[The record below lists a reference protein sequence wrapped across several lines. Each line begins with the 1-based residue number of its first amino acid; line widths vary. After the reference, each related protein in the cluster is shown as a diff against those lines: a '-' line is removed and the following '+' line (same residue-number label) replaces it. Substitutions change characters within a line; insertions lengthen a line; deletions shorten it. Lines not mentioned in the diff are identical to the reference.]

1 MRSLCVALFLSLM
14 SLSAF
19 AQTYAKISLT
29 IDSVDHFE
37 QMSPANFVG
46 TRSSGLAT
54 IGIHVEQDGEVL
66 YNFGDENGE
75 AFNELN
81 NSRIDVLDRHNLRYS
96 DTERNTSS
104 IVAAIIKGEFD
115 GNSVKAIE
123 SIKINKANLRKIFED
138 VLREQALDVLNSFS
152 LSTNDTS
159 VKYEFNV
166 NDYECLNLDKV
177 LSCKTLAKVSLTIQ
191 SNE

>member
-1 MRSLCVALFLSLM
+1 MRSLCVALFLSLISM
-14 SLSAF
+14 SAF

-46 TRSSGLAT
+46 TRSSGMAT
-54 IGIHVEQDGEVL
+54 VAIHVEHDGEIL
-66 YNFGDENGE
+66 YNFGDGNGE

-81 NSRIDVLDRHNLRYS
+81 NSKISILDRHNLRYS
-96 DTERNTSS
+96 DTERNRSS

-115 GNSVKAIE
+115 GNRVKAIK

-152 LSTNDTS
+152 LSTDDTS
-159 VKYEFNV
+159 VKYEFSLNE
-166 NDYECLNLDKV
+166 YECLNLDKV
-177 LSCKTLAKVSLTIQ
+177 LSCQNFAKVSLTIE